1 MSPLFSQACTNN
13 MAMRMRTIREENMSR
28 SQKLECIGTLA
39 GGVAHDFNNILTVI
53 IGACTLLEMNAADY
67 PDQMPFVSRIRNYAE
82 RAAQLTQDLLIFSR
96 RQAVVMR
103 PENLVEVFHDMH
115 RFLGGIIGED
125 IQLITDQ
132 QEKTVMVMVDRG
144 QIEQVLMNL
153 ATNSRDAMP
162 RGGVLCMRL
171 SRVRNDG
178 ALPHLEGCPL
188 GDYALMTVSDT
199 GTGIDRE
206 NLCRIY
212 EPYFTT
218 KELHA
223 GAGLGLSVAYGIISQ
238 HNGVIHV
245 QSSPGEGTIFSIY
258 LPICDQEEIVMS
270 ETGAGRLPGGT
281 ETILLV
287 DSDPVMLKINGS
299 LLEGAGYMVLTA
311 SDCVEAQ
318 ELLRR
323 GQDVISLVVL
333 DEALLPVHDLES
345 CWLQLANDDKI
356 KFMLLQG
363 TDDAG
368 TACTMKGASRIRRP
382 FDPLLLL
389 EQVRALIDGHTL

>member
-1 MSPLFSQACTNN
+1 

-28 SQKLECIGTLA
+28 SQELESIGTLA

-82 RAAQLTQDLLIFSR
+82 RAAQLTQDLLVLSR
-96 RQAVVMR
+96 RQAIVMR
-103 PENLVEVFHDMH
+103 PEDLAEVFHDMH
-115 RFLGGIIGED
+115 RFLGSIIGEG

-132 QEKTVMVMVDRG
+132 REKRVMVMVDRG

-153 ATNSRDAMP
+153 AANSRDAMP
-162 RGGVLCMRL
+162 RGGVLRMRL
-171 SRVRNDG
+171 SRFKNDG
-178 ALPHLEGCPL
+178 AQPHLEGYPS
-188 GDYALMTVSDT
+188 GDYALITVSDT

-223 GAGLGLSVAYGIISQ
+223 GAGLGLSVVYGIISQ
-238 HNGVIHV
+238 HNGAIHV
-245 QSSPGEGTIFSIY
+245 QSSPGEGTTFSIY
-258 LPICDQEEIVMS
+258 LPICDQEEMVMS
-270 ETGAGRLPGGT
+270 ETGAGQLPGGT

-287 DSDPVMLKINGS
+287 DSDPVMLKINAS

-311 SDCVEAQ
+311 SDGMEAQ

-323 GQDVISLVVL
+323 GQEAISLVVL
-333 DEALLPVHDLES
+333 DAALPPVHELES
-345 CWLQLANDDKI
+345 CWSQITNDDKI
-356 KFMLLQG
+356 KFLLLQG
-363 TDDAG
+363 DVDEG
-368 TACTMKGASRIRRP
+368 TACAVKGAARITKP
-382 FDPLLLL
+382 LDPLLLL
-389 EQVRALIDGHTL
+389 EQVRALIDGRAL

>member
-1 MSPLFSQACTNN
+1 MYD
-13 MAMRMRTIREENMSR
+13 MAMRMSTIRGENMSR
-28 SQKLECIGTLA
+28 SQKLESIGTLA

-67 PDQMPFVSRIRNYAE
+67 PEQMPFVSRIRNYAE
-82 RAAQLTQDLLIFSR
+82 RAAQLTQDLLVFSR
-96 RQAVVMR
+96 RQAVVMK
-103 PENLVEVFHDMH
+103 PEDLAELFHDMH
-115 RFLGGIIGED
+115 RFLGSIVGED

-153 ATNSRDAMP
+153 AANSRDAMP
-162 RGGVLCMRL
+162 CGGVLRMRL
-171 SRVRNDG
+171 SRVTNDG
-178 ALPHLEGCPL
+178 ALPHLEGYPL
-188 GDYALMTVSDT
+188 GDYALITVSDT

-223 GAGLGLSVAYGIISQ
+223 GAGLGLSVVYGIISQ
-238 HNGVIHV
+238 HDGVICV
-245 QSSPGEGTIFSIY
+245 QSSPGEGTTFSIY
-258 LPICDQEEIVMS
+258 LPICDQEVLVMS
-270 ETGAGRLPGGT
+270 EAGAVRLPGGT

-287 DSDPVMLKINGS
+287 DSDPVMLKLNGS
-299 LLEGAGYMVLTA
+299 LLEETGYMVLTA
-311 SDCVEAQ
+311 SDALEAQ

-323 GQDVISLVVL
+323 GQDAISLVVL
-333 DEALLPVHDLES
+333 DSALLSALELES
-345 CWLQLANDDKI
+345 CWRQIVNDDKI
-356 KFMLLQG
+356 KFILLQG
-363 TDDAG
+363 ADDAE
-368 TACTMKGASRIRRP
+368 TACTMKGAVRIRKP

-389 EQVRALIDGHTL
+389 EQIRALIDGRAL